1 MSWEALAPQ
10 FSWRPSQRHLLDLAG
25 HVTDRRW
32 HLCAPPGAGK
42 TLIGLELAR
51 QVGRPALVLGPT
63 TAIRDQW
70 QASVARFGADPA
82 TFTSAD
88 PEADVPLRCVTY
100 QLLGN
105 PGEAADELRGAARRL
120 WVAEVA
126 ADLGVEAAQ
135 ARVRATETGD
145 PERATREVGRHVRAL
160 RRSLGTGEDVGVPRA
175 DLLGPRTTALIDRL
189 AGGGLGCVVLD
200 ECHHL
205 LDWWALV
212 VSALVDRLA
221 APPGEVAVIGLTATL
236 PEPASSREA
245 GNYEGLLGPVDAELH
260 LAALVAEG
268 ALAPWRDGVRL
279 VAPAPDE
286 AAFLDRWQGELT
298 SALDEVLTGE
308 GLVTWAVAQITDP
321 TQDDAL
327 AAADP
332 TAVDSSVPV
341 EQDAPGAPL
350 GQVAPAVP
358 VEPTVERVPPVEP
371 AVPVAGEASAWRVF
385 WDRDPLAAA
394 AVAHWWAARGLALPT
409 GFEAPPEAAG
419 PLSLA
424 DRLILIDAW
433 LHDPEGGAGDE
444 ERATVD
450 RLARRYGISFT
461 TAGVRQGRSVGDLVC
476 ARSSA
481 KGEAAAAI
489 LAGEAARRGDDLRA
503 LVVVERDQ
511 ATSPPAEARAVL
523 GEDAGTA
530 ARVLAALC
538 ARPEVTDLG
547 VVAVTGRGAWTGA
560 AAADAVTAAINV
572 APELTGD
579 GQRWARTEGCA
590 IRGAVRLV
598 GEGTGWT
605 SARWLAAAEA
615 ALDAGAVRVLVATRG
630 LVGEGW
636 DHPALD
642 VLVDLSE
649 AAAAG
654 AVTQLRGR
662 ALRFDPDRPDKL
674 ASLWDVAVVHPAVS
688 TDWDRFRR
696 RHARWWGPDAAGGIV
711 TGAAKVHPRAGSP
724 SLPSP
729 AELETLNAQ
738 SEAAVGD
745 VAATRAAWRTVDPG
759 GVGTAALVVRAR
771 HRRRVRTRP
780 ATWRRWSAGG
790 VVGALV
796 GAAAVAGALFAP
808 VLWPVAVVGAGAA
821 AAGLLGARPRHG
833 DEDETLDALAAA
845 VLSGLVAVGRRDL
858 ARGRI
863 EVAAE
868 PAGGLVATIVGVPD
882 DAATAWADALAE
894 ALGPLERPRW
904 ILATGDDAWRVP
916 AAVGATRDAAE
927 AFHRAFRARV
937 PGARLVRA
945 GTPEATTL
953 VLTAARERPDDL
965 ERTLR
970 WR

>member
-1 MSWEALAPQ
+1 MSWDGLAPQ
-10 FSWRPSQRHLLDLAG
+10 FSWRPSQQHLLELAG

-51 QVGRPALVLGPT
+51 QVGRPTLALAPT

-70 QASVARFGADPA
+70 RASVAKFGADPA
-82 TFTSAD
+82 TFTSDD
-88 PEADVPLRCVTY
+88 PATAVPLRCVTY

-105 PGEAADELRGAARRL
+105 PGQADDELRAAARRL

-126 ADLGVEAAQ
+126 AELGPEAAE
-135 ARVRATETGD
+135 ARVRATEEGD
-145 PERATREVGRHVRAL
+145 AKRAGRELGRHVRAL

-175 DLLGPRTTALIDRL
+175 ELLGPRTTALVDQL
-189 AGGGLGCVVLD
+189 AAGGLGTLVLD

-212 VSALVDRLA
+212 VSVLVERLA
-221 APPGEVAVIGLTATL
+221 AAPGGVAVIGLTATL

-279 VAPAPDE
+279 VPPAPDE
-286 AAFLDRWQGELT
+286 AAFLDRWQAELT
-298 SALDEVLTGE
+298 AALDEVLIGE
-308 GLVTWAVAQITDP
+308 SLMTWAVAQITTP
-321 TQDDAL
+321 TQDDAH
-327 AAADP
+327 AAANVVSLIEP
-332 TAVDSSVPV
+332 VP
-341 EQDAPGAPL
+341 G
-350 GQVAPAVP
+350 
-358 VEPTVERVPPVEP
+358 EP
-371 AVPVAGEASAWRVF
+371 SAWRAF

-394 AVAHWWAARGLALPT
+394 AVAHWWAARGLALPA

-419 PLSLA
+419 ALTLA
-424 DRLILIDAW
+424 DRLVLVDAW
-433 LHDPEGGAGDE
+433 LHDPEGGAGAD
-444 ERATVD
+444 D
-450 RLARRYGISFT
+450 RKAVESLAHRHGLSFT
-461 TAGVRQGRSVGDLVC
+461 TTGVRWGRSVGDLVC

-481 KGEAAAAI
+481 KGDAAAEI
-489 LAGEAARRGDDLRA
+489 LAGEAARRGGDLRA

-547 VVAVTGRGAWTGA
+547 VIAVTGRGAWTGA
-560 AAADAVTAAINV
+560 ADADSVTAAINLD
-572 APELTGD
+572 PEVTSG
-579 GQRWARTEGCA
+579 GQRWARTEGCE

-605 SARWLAAAEA
+605 SARWLAAAEV
-615 ALDAGAVRVLVATRG
+615 ALDVGAARVLVATRG

-649 AAAAG
+649 VAAAG

-662 ALRFDPDRPDKL
+662 ALRLDPRRPDKL
-674 ASLWDVAVVHPAVS
+674 TSLWDVAVVHPAVT

-696 RHARWWGPDAAGGIV
+696 RHARWWGPDAAGGVV

-724 SLPSP
+724 LVPSP
-729 AELETLNAQ
+729 AELPDLNAQ
-738 SEAAVGD
+738 SEAAVAD
-745 VAATRAAWRTVDPG
+745 VAATRAAWATVDPG
-759 GVGTAALVVRAR
+759 GIGTSALVVRAR
-771 HRRRVRTRP
+771 RRRRVRTRP
-780 ATWRRWSAGG
+780 ASWRAWSATTTTGIA
-790 VVGALV
+790 VGATGV
-796 GAAAVAGALFAP
+796 FAAVSAPIWWPIAVAGA
-808 VLWPVAVVGAGAA
+808 VVAVVGARRRR
-821 AAGLLGARPRHG
+821 ARVG
-833 DEDETLDALAAA
+833 DDLETLEALAAA
-845 VLSGLVAVGRRDL
+845 VLAGLVAVGRRDL
-858 ARGRI
+858 APGRV
-863 EVAAE
+863 EVAPE
-868 PAGGLVATIVGVPD
+868 PTGGLVATVVGVPD

-904 ILATGDDAWRVP
+904 ILAAGDDAWRVP
-916 AAVGATRDAAE
+916 AAVGATREAAE

-937 PGARLVRA
+937 PEARLVRA
-945 GTPEATTL
+945 GTPEATAL